1 MLEEGGDA
9 SEEADAP
16 DAADFGLIE
25 ERADEQAAG
34 SGFLGFGIDDDGAD
48 LGEVLAVDVECSAAD
63 ELARAGFNDG
73 EGVDVFA
80 DFRVGAGEECVVVGE
95 AVD

>member
-1 MLEEGGDA
+1 MLEKGGDA

-16 DAADFGLIE
+16 DALDFSLIE
-25 ERADEQAAG
+25 EGADEQAAG

-48 LGEVLAVDVECSAAD
+48 LGEVLPVDMKCSAAE

-73 EGVDVFA
+73 KGVDVFA
-80 DFRVGAGEECVVVGE
+80 DFRVGAEEECVVVGK